1 MVEYLGQWGRPCG
14 TAAQLLPQQQQQ
26 HREILE
32 AVRIKILTLATNF
45 SFFAGQNNLKL
56 LVDLVGL
63 VYIHIYQYS

>member
-14 TAAQLLPQQQQQ
+14 TAAQLLPQQQQ
-26 HREILE
+26 HPEILE
-32 AVRIKILTLATNF
+32 AIRIKILTLATNF